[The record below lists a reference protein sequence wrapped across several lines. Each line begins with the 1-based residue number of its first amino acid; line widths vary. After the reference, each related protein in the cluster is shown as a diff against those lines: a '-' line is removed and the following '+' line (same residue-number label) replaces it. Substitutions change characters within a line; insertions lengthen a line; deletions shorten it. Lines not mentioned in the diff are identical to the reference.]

1 MARILF
7 LTSYYPPE
15 KGAAAVR
22 VSETA
27 ACLMRRGHQVMV
39 LTTFPNYPTGIVP
52 PEYRGHVIQEET
64 LDGVRVVRVWSYVTA
79 NKGFLRRILAQF
91 SFGCF
96 AAMLGWR
103 AVGRPDVIIVE
114 SHPLFNA
121 ISGRLLSWLKRCP
134 FVFMVSDLWPESAVQ
149 LGLLRNRVLIWL
161 AERLEWST
169 YKRSSFVWALT
180 EGIRT
185 RLIERGL
192 LPEHIFLLTNG
203 VDTTKFRPV
212 PREQARAKLDWDD
225 RFTVLYAGTHGPSH
239 GLITLLDAAEQL
251 KDEGEIHFILAGDG
265 AEKADLMAHA
275 QERKLSNV
283 TFLEAQSHDRI
294 PLLLAAANVSW
305 IHWRRLPVFEGGLP
319 LKMFEAMG
327 CGRPILLGVD
337 GEPRRL
343 AEQKA
348 GAAVYFESGNSNALV
363 DGILYL
369 KSHPEVAELLG
380 QRGRMYVEVNYSR
393 DQLTAQLDARLAV
406 LLDKNKY
413 IPVTMPL
420 TPMPES
426 PSMTSV
432 GAVTEKS
439 QAQNDN
445 HAQGS

>member
-27 ACLMRRGHQVMV
+27 AGLMRRGHQVTV

-52 PEYRGHVIQEET
+52 PEYRGHVIQKEI
-64 LDGVRVVRVWSYVTA
+64 LDGVQVVRVWSYVTA

-96 AAMLGWR
+96 AAMLGLR

-121 ISGRLLSWLKRCP
+121 ISGRLLSWLKHRP

-180 EGIRT
+180 EGIRS

-192 LPEHIFLLTNG
+192 SPKHIFLLTNG
-203 VDTTKFRPV
+203 VDTTKFRPMS
-212 PREQARAKLDWDD
+212 RGQARAKLDWDD

-251 KDEGEIHFILAGDG
+251 KDVRDVHFILAGDG
-265 AEKADLMAHA
+265 AEKAELMAHA

-283 TFLEAQSHDRI
+283 TFLDAQSHDRI
-294 PLLLAAANVSW
+294 PLLLAAADVSW
-305 IHWRRLPVFEGGLP
+305 IHWRKLPVFEGGLP

-348 GAAVYFESGNSNALV
+348 GAAVYFESGNSKALV

-369 KSHPEVAELLG
+369 KSHPEEAELLG
-380 QRGRMYVEVNYSR
+380 QRGRAFVETWFNR
-393 DQLTAQLDARLAV
+393 DQLTSELNARLAE
-406 LLDKNKY
+406 LLGKKMSL
-413 IPVTMPL
+413 P
-420 TPMPES
+420 
-426 PSMTSV
+426 TSEV
-432 GAVTEKS
+432 SLPPGPIS
-439 QAQNDN
+439 
-445 HAQGS
+445 HAMEELDTITK

>member
-27 ACLMRRGHQVMV
+27 ACLRKRGHQVTV
-39 LTTFPNYPTGIVP
+39 LTAFPNYPTGIIP
-52 PEYRGHVIQEET
+52 PEYRGHVIQKET
-64 LDGVRVVRVWSYVTA
+64 VDGVRLVRVWSYVTA

-91 SFGCF
+91 SFGCL
-96 AAMLGWR
+96 AAILGWR
-103 AVGRPDVIIVE
+103 DVGHPDVIIVE

-121 ISGRLLSWLKRCP
+121 ISGRLLSWLKRRP

-149 LGLLRNRVLIWL
+149 LGLLRNHVFIWL

-180 EGIRT
+180 EGIRS

-203 VDTTKFRPV
+203 VDTTKFRPI
-212 PREQARAKLDWDD
+212 PSEQARTELSWDD

-239 GLITLLDAAEQL
+239 GLMTLLDAAEQL
-251 KDEGEIHFILAGDG
+251 KDIKEIHFILAGDG
-265 AEKADLMAHA
+265 AEKASLVAHA
-275 QERKLSNV
+275 QKRNLSNV
-283 TFLEAQSHDRI
+283 TFLDAQPHDRI

-305 IHWRRLPVFEGGLP
+305 IHWRKLPVFEGGLP

-327 CGRPILLGVD
+327 CGRPILLGID

-348 GAAVYFESGNSNALV
+348 GAAIHFESGNSKALV
-363 DGILYL
+363 EGILYL
-369 KSHPEVAELLG
+369 KNHPEEAALLG
-380 QRGRMYVEVNYSR
+380 QRGREFVEAWFDR
-393 DQLTAQLDARLAV
+393 DQLTAELDARIAG
-406 LLDKNKY
+406 LLGKKRA
-413 IPVTMPL
+413 ISSL
-420 TPMPES
+420 EASIPES
-426 PSMTSV
+426 LPTTPISHTIEELDTLM
-432 GAVTEKS
+432 K
-439 QAQNDN
+439 
-445 HAQGS
+445 